1 MNPRR
6 FFSRIPKFT
15 SASFRGSYELRAYID
30 EMEVTVHIL
39 ELEFGSS
46 IFVVFVKNNG
56 FSDDIGYSLLVLGG

>member
-15 SASFRGSYELRAYID
+15 SASLRRSYEVRAYID
-30 EMEVTVHIL
+30 EMEVPVRIL